1 MNLHQRS
8 PELLPPAAADHA
20 TVVGLTKILEEQK
33 SDITNRSARS
43 IYPKKKSVLT
53 NEAAPG
59 KTLKDTLKKSP
70 LLVKLVRQFKRTIL
84 NREIENCL
92 IDLRDLFLSYQ
103 TSALQR
109 SYPNP
114 LNKFGVKC
122 FSQTDEDGITL
133 EILKR
138 TNSLD
143 NGTFAEFGVG
153 DGTENNTLILK
164 ALGWKG
170 FWVGGEELAFKT
182 EQRNQAFAY
191 IKAWI
196 TLDNIV
202 ELAEQGKKALNA
214 NTVDVISLDLDGNDF
229 YFVDKLLSKGFTP
242 KLFIVE
248 YNAKFPPPIKW
259 KINYDPTHTWN
270 FDDYFGASLA
280 SFVELFEQ
288 HGFRL
293 LCCNSHTGS
302 NAFFIRQDFIS
313 AFGDVPQDIKDI
325 YVPPRYYLYKT
336 YGHRPSLKTISKLF
350 I

>member
-1 MNLHQRS
+1 MSSFNN
-8 PELLPPAAADHA
+8 D
-20 TVVGLTKILEEQK
+20 TKALKE
-33 SDITNRSARS
+33 
-43 IYPKKKSVLT
+43 
-53 NEAAPG
+53 
-59 KTLKDTLKKSP
+59 TLKNLP
-70 LLVKLVRQFKRTIL
+70 LLVKLVRQFKRIIF
-84 NREIENCL
+84 RSEIEACL
-92 IDLRDLFLSYQ
+92 IDLRDLFFSYR
-103 TSALQR
+103 TSVLQC
-109 SYPNP
+109 SHPNP
-114 LNKFGVKC
+114 LNKFGIKC

-143 NGTFAEFGVG
+143 HGTFAEFGVG
-153 DGTENNTLILK
+153 DGTENNTLVLK

-182 EQRNQAFAY
+182 EQRNQTFAY
-191 IKAWI
+191 FKGWI

-214 NTVDVISLDLDGNDF
+214 NTIDVISLDLDGNDF
-229 YFVDKLLSKGFTP
+229 YFVEKLLQKEFTP

-259 KINYDPTHTWN
+259 KISYDPTHTWN

-293 LCCNSHTGS
+293 VCCNFGGT
-302 NAFFIRQDFIS
+302 NAFFISRDFIS
-313 AFGDVPQDIKDI
+313 AFADVPQDVKDI
-325 YVPPRYYLYKT
+325 YVPAHYHHRS
-336 YGHRPSLKTISKLF
+336 YGYRPSLKTISKLF
-350 I
+350 S